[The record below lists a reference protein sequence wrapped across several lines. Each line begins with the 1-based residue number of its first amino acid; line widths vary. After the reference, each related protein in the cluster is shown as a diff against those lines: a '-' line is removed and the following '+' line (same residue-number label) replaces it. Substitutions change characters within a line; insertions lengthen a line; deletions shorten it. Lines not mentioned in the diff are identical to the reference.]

1 MLFIFATFVHGRR
14 THACRCVSV
23 CHTSHRLTQVT
34 LSLTA
39 RQPRQQSG
47 PVCLR
52 VQSRPRP
59 ATPLEVGRALTVSLA
74 LLFFFTLLI
83 NVTDKPDVVGISATP
98 HTSPLF
104 TCLPWSTACYALSTL
119 RTTIFLTEATTLSL
133 AESTFAHEMRLPTL
147 TQTKMLPTTPTS
159 LAQRAGASARA

>member
-1 MLFIFATFVHGRR
+1 MAGGRTR
-14 THACRCVSV
+14 VAVCRCA
-23 CHTSHRLTQVT
+23 TRLTGSHRSHSHSQHV
-34 LSLTA
+34 SHA
-39 RQPRQQSG
+39 SSPVQCVSG
-47 PVCLR
+47 
-52 VQSRPRP
+52 QSRPRSPTRDP
-59 ATPLEVGRALTVSLA
+59 AGSRKRALTVSLA